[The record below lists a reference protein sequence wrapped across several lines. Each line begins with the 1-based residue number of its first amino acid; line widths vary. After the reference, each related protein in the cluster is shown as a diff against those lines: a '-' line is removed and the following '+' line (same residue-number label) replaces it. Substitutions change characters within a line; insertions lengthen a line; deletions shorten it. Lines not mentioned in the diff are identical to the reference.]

1 MDIPTPTIMLRGL
14 TSSTTERDVRRTL
27 DSERANYTDVRLVR
41 DKKTGRWIGFVDFVS
56 ANDAKQFMR
65 DCQGEIEVRKT
76 TIRLNYS
83 NLKEKRDEEYDDAS
97 STIMLRGIPT
107 SLDHRDIRDA
117 LDDARVSY
125 LDVRVI
131 KDKVTGISKGF
142 GFVDFASVHE
152 ARRWMDYQKGVFR
165 VRRYEVRLMYSTPRN
180 QLDSL
185 IHHSSDAPGLLGPSS
200 FMIRPPTLSEVS
212 TGDWICSRCSSHNF
226 RRRDQ
231 CYKCQLPRSQV
242 QSLTNSVD
250 GVDLIGTTPCNTL
263 VLRCLDALT
272 TEDDICQVF
281 QDTADVKVRQCHV
294 MRDEITHAS
303 RCFAFAE
310 LPTVADAYKVMD
322 IVNKEFKLFEVGGK
336 AVTVSYAKNTFNT
349 IMATLKTEG
358 SYNAQLNSSRNLA
371 LDLAHAAMAAQNN
384 NISPDTVAMNAVAAS
399 ALLSQTSNNGAA
411 VAQAAIQ
418 QKQTE
423 QHVLSALTKSLR
435 NHSEHTVSSN
445 YAPSMA
451 ALAASGQQLPP
462 PSFPFNAATASTTT
476 YPFPDTS
483 KYIYDESTRFYYDPV
498 TGLMYEPN
506 SKYFYDRGSQQYY
519 YWDQTKSTYLPVP
532 QSNPKSSSVDN
543 TASDSQ
549 TDTSDALK
557 SKDDRGKTAQQI
569 AREMEK
575 WAKKMNAQKKASSNV
590 GQRSDVSTSEA
601 SRTADTGYA
610 ILEASA
616 GSVLTCDSRTP
627 ESTSLVAEYG
637 GVEDSDDSGQDE
649 VHSEKHDSSLS
660 LNTEA
665 EAKVAEEESKLLDWT
680 KLACMLCSRGFK
692 DATTLQKHRA
702 FSGLHYENLNKL
714 RGKYG
719 LPPIPAPTPT
729 QNQETPVVN
738 SPKNSL
744 SIASLLQI
752 GAQTASN
759 HAKSV
764 ASRQTT
770 SRSTTSNQYRDR
782 AKERREK
789 YGIPSPPRM
798 KTVEN
803 QPSTV
808 QIDQEVFIPPLTH
821 IPPPSQSAPN
831 VGSRLMEKMGW
842 QAGQGLGRSNQG
854 RTQIVEAEFREAGV
868 GLGIK
873 TSKRGPQSDNYKD
886 NVKRAMF
893 ARFHELE

>member
-1 MDIPTPTIMLRGL
+1 MDVPTSTLMLRGL

-27 DSERANYTDVRLVR
+27 DNERAKYTDVRLVR
-41 DKKTGRWIGFVDFVS
+41 DKKSGRWIGFVDFVS
-56 ANDAKQFMR
+56 VNDAKMFMR

-76 TIRLNYS
+76 IIRLTYS
-83 NLKEKRDEEYDDAS
+83 NSKDRRDEEYDDAS
-97 STIMLRGIPT
+97 PTIMLRGIPS

-131 KDKVTGISKGF
+131 KDKATGISKGF

-152 ARRWMDYQKGVFR
+152 ARRWMDYQKGIFR
-165 VRRYEVRLMYSTPRN
+165 VRRYEIRLMYSTPRN

-185 IHHSSDAPGLLGPSS
+185 IHHSGDAPGLLGPSS
-200 FMIRPPTLSEVS
+200 FMVRSPALSEVS

-272 TEDDICQVF
+272 TEEDICQVF
-281 QDTADVKVRQCHV
+281 QDIADVKVRQCHV
-294 MRDEITHAS
+294 MRDEVTHAS

-435 NHSEHTVSSN
+435 NHAEHTVSSS
-445 YAPSMA
+445 YVPSMA

-462 PSFPFNAATASTTT
+462 PSFPFNAATATSTT

-506 SKYFYDRGSQQYY
+506 SKYFYDRASQQYY

-532 QSNPKSSSVDN
+532 QSNSQSNTVD
-543 TASDSQ
+543 TAASDSQ
-549 TDTSDALK
+549 TDVLDTSK
-557 SKDDRGKTAQQI
+557 NKDDRGKTAQQI

-575 WAKKMNAQKKASSNV
+575 WAKKMNAQKKTSSSTT
-590 GQRSDVSTSEA
+590 QRTDVTVSEA
-601 SRTADTGYA
+601 SKTADTGYA
-610 ILEASA
+610 ILEASTNSA
-616 GSVLTCDSRTP
+616 LGSDSRTP
-627 ESTSLVAEYG
+627 ESASLVAEYG

-649 VHSEKHDSSLS
+649 SHGDRQDSLLS
-660 LNTEA
+660 LNSEA
-665 EAKVAEEESKLLDWT
+665 EAKVAEEESKLLDWA

-692 DATTLQKHRA
+692 DAATLQKHRA
-702 FSGLHYENLNKL
+702 FSALHYENLNKL
-714 RGKYG
+714 RAKYG
-719 LPPIPAPTPT
+719 LPSIPAPTPA
-729 QNQETPVVN
+729 QNPEASSNPNQ
-738 SPKNSL
+738 PKNSL
-744 SIASLLQI
+744 SIASLMQI
-752 GAQTASN
+752 GAQAASN

-764 ASRQTT
+764 ASRQV
-770 SRSTTSNQYRDR
+770 SGRPSASGQYRDR

-798 KTVEN
+798 KSVED
-803 QPSTV
+803 QVSTA
-808 QIDQEVFIPPLTH
+808 QLDQDSFVPPLPPM
-821 IPPPSQSAPN
+821 PPPPQSAQTWAVVSWKRW
-831 VGSRLMEKMGW
+831 VGRLD
-842 QAGQGLGRSNQG
+842 RVS
-854 RTQIVEAEFREAGV
+854 VEA
-868 GLGIK
+868 IK
-873 TSKRGPQSDNYKD
+873 
-886 NVKRAMF
+886 A
-893 ARFHELE
+893 ELR